1 MGLGR
6 DGTLHGT
13 YESRSCLFPLGR
25 PVSRKAC
32 KTKTKE
38 HHSLEM
44 YSTFLNQ
51 VFLLDSQVNNP
62 STLQQETHGPANE
75 EDDQRS
81 YVFVLSSVE
90 NKEKPE
96 NAERYLALLMLNHVD
111 LLDTLIRY

>member
-1 MGLGR
+1 M
-6 DGTLHGT
+6 
-13 YESRSCLFPLGR
+13 EI
-25 PVSRKAC
+25 
-32 KTKTKE
+32 
-38 HHSLEM
+38 

-96 NAERYLALLMLNHVD
+96 NAERYLALLMTERVD
-111 LLDTLIRY
+111 LLDTLTLIPVIFRTTVVFSRRVCK

>member
-1 MGLGR
+1 M
-6 DGTLHGT
+6 
-13 YESRSCLFPLGR
+13 EI
-25 PVSRKAC
+25 
-32 KTKTKE
+32 
-38 HHSLEM
+38 
-44 YSTFLNQ
+44 YSNFLNQ

-96 NAERYLALLMLNHVD
+96 NAERYLALLMLDHVD
-111 LLDTLIRY
+111 LLDMLTLIPVTFRSTVVFSRRVCK

>member
-1 MGLGR
+1 M
-6 DGTLHGT
+6 
-13 YESRSCLFPLGR
+13 EI
-25 PVSRKAC
+25 
-32 KTKTKE
+32 
-38 HHSLEM
+38 

-96 NAERYLALLMLNHVD
+96 NAERYLALLMTERVD
-111 LLDTLIRY
+111 LLDTLTLIAVIFRATIVFSRRVCK

>member
-1 MGLGR
+1 M
-6 DGTLHGT
+6 
-13 YESRSCLFPLGR
+13 EI
-25 PVSRKAC
+25 
-32 KTKTKE
+32 
-38 HHSLEM
+38 

-96 NAERYLALLMLNHVD
+96 NAERYLALLMTERVD
-111 LLDTLIRY
+111 LLDTLTLISVIFRATVVFSRRVCK

>member
-1 MGLGR
+1 M
-6 DGTLHGT
+6 
-13 YESRSCLFPLGR
+13 EI
-25 PVSRKAC
+25 
-32 KTKTKE
+32 
-38 HHSLEM
+38 

-96 NAERYLALLMLNHVD
+96 NAERYLAVLMTERVD
-111 LLDTLIRY
+111 LLDTLTLIPFIFRATVVFSRRVCK

>member
-1 MGLGR
+1 M
-6 DGTLHGT
+6 
-13 YESRSCLFPLGR
+13 EI
-25 PVSRKAC
+25 
-32 KTKTKE
+32 
-38 HHSLEM
+38 

-62 STLQQETHGPANE
+62 STLQQEAHGPANE

-96 NAERYLALLMLNHVD
+96 NAERYFALLMPERVD
-111 LLDTLIRY
+111 LLDTLTLIPVTFRATVVFSRRVCK

>member
-1 MGLGR
+1 M
-6 DGTLHGT
+6 
-13 YESRSCLFPLGR
+13 EI
-25 PVSRKAC
+25 
-32 KTKTKE
+32 
-38 HHSLEM
+38 

-96 NAERYLALLMLNHVD
+96 NAERYLALLMTERVD
-111 LLDTLIRY
+111 LLDTLTLIPVIFRATVVFSRRVFK

>member
-1 MGLGR
+1 M
-6 DGTLHGT
+6 
-13 YESRSCLFPLGR
+13 EI
-25 PVSRKAC
+25 
-32 KTKTKE
+32 
-38 HHSLEM
+38 

-96 NAERYLALLMLNHVD
+96 NAERYLALLMTERVD
-111 LLDTLIRY
+111 FFDTLTLIPVIFRATVVFSRRVCK